1 MKHKIFYRLEEYWTF
16 YEPRRPVNE
25 LLSSELARDCISQD
39 SDRMVYIYSQEGT
52 GTTHSDMLLKIEF
65 RFLLYMA
72 TNTLN
77 TKENHLNIK
86 PVG

>member
-1 MKHKIFYRLEEYWTF
+1 
-16 YEPRRPVNE
+16 
-25 LLSSELARDCISQD
+25 
-39 SDRMVYIYSQEGT
+39 MVYIYSQEGT